1 MVVWRAGISFNRTS
15 RGDSRSFKAELSPA
29 VTSALCRS
37 GYLAEFIMASGPYR
51 FELHKP
57 RKLSFNCDPQN

>member
-15 RGDSRSFKAELSPA
+15 RGDSRSFEAELSPA

-37 GYLAEFIMASGPYR
+37 GHLAEFIMASPTV
-51 FELHKP
+51 P
-57 RKLSFNCDPQN
+57 V